1 MNYNLK
7 KKEDMKKT
15 FGRVFIN
22 ICSLDFDTIV
32 IINNSSFETILYG
45 VEGSRKGKND
55 LVNSN
60 QPERK

>member
-1 MNYNLK
+1 
-7 KKEDMKKT
+7 MKKT

>member
-1 MNYNLK
+1 MDHNLK
-7 KKEDMKKT
+7 KKRTWKRL
-15 FGRVFIN
+15 GWVFIN

-45 VEGSRKGKND
+45 GEGSRKGKND